1 MDAIDYSENEYIR
14 PPKREE
20 IVLTPEDFSSAV
32 KEDLRSNETLGYSL
46 GEPFLFDDT
55 IWLQICMLDP
65 QKEVPS
71 EILLYTQEKGLF
83 PSMREVIQAKK
94 EEFRYRYDSQS
105 DSYYFDLIDNKVL
118 KCYQGEKSL
127 FGNFDRAGKIDNVV
141 LK

>member
-20 IVLTPEDFSSAV
+20 IVLTSEDFSSAV
-32 KEDLRSNETLGYSL
+32 KEDLRSKETLGYSL
-46 GEPFLFDDT
+46 GKPFLFDDT
-55 IWLQICMLDP
+55 IWLQICVLDP

-71 EILLYTQEKGLF
+71 EILLYTQEKGIF
-83 PSMREVIQAKK
+83 PSMREVIQAKR
-94 EEFRYRYDSQS
+94 EEFNYRYDPQS
-105 DSYYFDLIDNKVL
+105 DSYYFDLVDNKVL

-127 FGNFDRAGKIDNVV
+127 FGNFDRTGKIDNVA